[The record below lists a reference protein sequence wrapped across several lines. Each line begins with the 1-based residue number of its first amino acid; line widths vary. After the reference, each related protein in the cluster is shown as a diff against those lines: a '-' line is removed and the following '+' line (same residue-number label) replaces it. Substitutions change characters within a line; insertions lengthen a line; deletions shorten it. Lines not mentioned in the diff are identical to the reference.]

1 MPRYQKGPIDVN
13 LGLFNMT
20 VETYNPSTTNPVTFT
35 ESAIAH
41 LARQVEVKS
50 AKGILFNV
58 REAGCSGFKYLL
70 ELAFEIEEGT
80 HSFDLNDQ
88 LKLYIKP
95 EIMTLIRGTQ
105 VDYIQEGV
113 NRRLDFKNPNATASC
128 GCGESFSVEQQ

>member
-1 MPRYQKGPIDVN
+1 
-13 LGLFNMT
+13 MT
-20 VETYNPSTTNPVTFT
+20 VETYKPSTTNPVTFT

-41 LARQVEVKS
+41 LAAQVEVKS

-70 ELAFEIEEGT
+70 ELAFEIDEGT
-80 HSFDLNDQ
+80 HSFDLNDE
-88 LKLYIKP
+88 LKLYVKP
-95 EIMTLIRGTQ
+95 EVMALIRGTQ

>member
-1 MPRYQKGPIDVN
+1 
-13 LGLFNMT
+13 MT
-20 VETYNPSTTNPVTFT
+20 VETYNPETTNPVSFS

-41 LARQVEVKS
+41 LTNQVESKS

-70 ELAFEIEEGT
+70 ELAFEIEDNT
-80 HSFDLNDQ
+80 HSFDLSEH
-88 LKLYIKP
+88 LKLYVKP
-95 EIMTLIRGTQ
+95 EIMSLIRGTQ

-128 GCGESFSVEQQ
+128 GCGESFSVEKQ

>member
-1 MPRYQKGPIDVN
+1 
-13 LGLFNMT
+13 MT
-20 VETYNPSTTNPVTFT
+20 VETYNPIATNPVTFT

-41 LARQVEVKS
+41 LTRQVEVKS

-70 ELAFEIEEGT
+70 ELAFEVEEDT
-80 HSFDLNDQ
+80 RSFDLSDH

-95 EIMTLIRGTQ
+95 EIMALIRGTQ

-128 GCGESFSVEQQ
+128 GCGESFSVEHQ

>member
-1 MPRYQKGPIDVN
+1 MK
-13 LGLFNMT
+13 
-20 VETYNPSTTNPVTFT
+20 VETYNPSTKIPVTFT

-41 LARQVEVKS
+41 LSRQVEVKS

-80 HSFDLNDQ
+80 QSFDLSDQ
-88 LKLYIKP
+88 LKLYVKP
-95 EIMTLIRGTQ
+95 EIMALIRGTQ

-113 NRRLDFKNPNATASC
+113 NHRLDFKNPNATASC